1 MTREELS
8 VTPNDDIDE
17 EVDELAAQLEH
28 ADRLITEL
36 MDRVDALEAEL
47 AACRLN
53 HDANETAA

>member
-1 MTREELS
+1 M
-8 VTPNDDIDE
+8 TPNDDIDE

-53 HDANETAA
+53 HDANETVA